1 MPTKEFGVKAYEKI
15 EMVKRNPDLIT
26 VAVAEDLNSI
36 FGYRFVLMVGEYPI
50 ASILSEIDLEAM
62 SPDYEQSELLKNGF
76 LAAARIDER
85 QALEEF
91 GANDSKVEDILDK
104 TMSKMEFVENVVRQR

>member
-50 ASILSEIDLEAM
+50 ASILSEIDLEAIK
-62 SPDYEQSELLKNGF
+62 ETQEL
-76 LAAARIDER
+76 E
-85 QALEEF
+85 
-91 GANDSKVEDILDK
+91 SV
-104 TMSKMEFVENVVRQR
+104 

>member
-1 MPTKEFGVKAYEKI
+1 MEKEFGVKAYENI
-15 EMVKRNPDLIT
+15 EMVKRDPDLIT
-26 VAVAEDLNSI
+26 VAVAKDLNSY
-36 FGYRFVLMVGEYPI
+36 FGYRFVLMVDEYPI
-50 ASILSEIDLEAM
+50 ASILSEIDLEDM

-91 GANDSKVEDILDK
+91 DAHNSEVEDILDK
-104 TMSKMEFVENVVRQR
+104 TMSKIEFVENVIRKR

>member
-1 MPTKEFGVKAYEKI
+1 MEKEFGVKAYEKI

-36 FGYRFVLMVGEYPI
+36 FGYRFVLMVDEYPI
-50 ASILSEIDLEAM
+50 ASILSEIDLEDM

-91 GANDSKVEDILDK
+91 DAHNSEVEDILDK
-104 TMSKMEFVENVVRQR
+104 TMSKIEFVENVIRKR